1 MKNLHALD
9 LVVRCMAKREGNV
22 WVASCLDFSLAVQGD
37 SLSEAKQK
45 LAEQI
50 VYYVDEALED
60 KEFGPQLLRRRAP
73 LQQWIEYY
81 LARFIG
87 VLKSM
92 DTLAFEETMPLRVA

>member
-1 MKNLHALD
+1 MRNLHALD

-22 WVASCLDFSLAVQGD
+22 WVAFCLDFSLAAQGD
-37 SLSEAKQK
+37 SLLEAKQK

-60 KEFGPQLLRRRAP
+60 KEFGSQLLRRRAP
-73 LQQWIEYY
+73 FTQWIEYY

-87 VLKSM
+87 ELTPM
-92 DTLAFEETMPLRVA
+92 DRLAFDETMPLRVA